1 MLRTFAVC
9 SLLLCTFAAKADLQS
24 AMRAHTAKDYASAKQ
39 QFRALLPIRN
49 EVAAYKLGLMA
60 YNGEGEQQDI
70 IQAAAYLALAKE
82 LHHQQADVLLQR
94 LTRGFAEGQK
104 AELESRLSALRDG
117 LLVNEVKANQDLTR
131 LLIDDI
137 SVPKGTKIFR
147 KEASYP
153 PQAAKSGISGYVKL
167 TFVIG
172 RNGTVQ
178 AADVVES
185 NPVGLF
191 DKSALKA
198 IEQWRYPG
206 QPNTRV
212 ASVQLDFR
220 LDSCQNGAVRADIA
234 KNQLLQLALTNSPNP
249 QYRLSQALQQMA
261 VCTNATLRHN
271 HAFAEA
277 QSYISPVYDK
287 KLASIPNSTLGVKG
301 LAQINVSNR
310 GVIKEVISSSSEHL
324 ADKIL
329 GKRVDQ
335 DVRAG
340 EYLLQSLDPDA
351 VFLQPILYVPQTQ
364 YSRYWLLQAA
374 KNGHRDA
381 QWILA
386 QEDQSWLLYLVAKK
400 DPQALAWYGARQYT
414 AGKTSEGMALLDAAL
429 AQNFM
434 LANNIKRALLE

>member
-9 SLLLCTFAAKADLQS
+9 SLLLCAFAAKADLQS
-24 AMRAHTAKDYASAKQ
+24 AMKAHAAKDYASAKQ

-104 AELESRLSALRDG
+104 AELETRLNALRDS

-131 LLIDDI
+131 IPIDDV
-137 SVPKGTKIFR
+137 SVPKGSKILR
-147 KEASYP
+147 KEPSYP

-172 RNGTVQ
+172 RNGKVQ

-185 NPVGLF
+185 NPAGLF

-206 QPNTRV
+206 QPTTRD

-220 LDSCQNGAVRADIA
+220 
-234 KNQLLQLALTNSPNP
+234 
-249 QYRLSQALQQMA
+249 
-261 VCTNATLRHN
+261 
-271 HAFAEA
+271 
-277 QSYISPVYDK
+277 
-287 KLASIPNSTLGVKG
+287 
-301 LAQINVSNR
+301 
-310 GVIKEVISSSSEHL
+310 
-324 ADKIL
+324 
-329 GKRVDQ
+329 
-335 DVRAG
+335 
-340 EYLLQSLDPDA
+340 
-351 VFLQPILYVPQTQ
+351 
-364 YSRYWLLQAA
+364 
-374 KNGHRDA
+374 
-381 QWILA
+381 
-386 QEDQSWLLYLVAKK
+386 
-400 DPQALAWYGARQYT
+400 
-414 AGKTSEGMALLDAAL
+414 
-429 AQNFM
+429 
-434 LANNIKRALLE
+434 